1 MKENKP
7 LFDAAHALMLLV
19 EGPGCLRWEDGNGF
33 RLKDTSEWAA
43 FYCAVKTAQLAKAP
57 ATVGDPQPSKA
68 PFDAWWEKPKS

>member
-1 MKENKP
+1 VKENKP

-43 FYCAVKTAQLAKAP
+43 FYCAVKTAEPDTLATDERAAAIRACKELR
-57 ATVGDPQPSKA
+57 K
-68 PFDAWWEKPKS
+68 